1 MMYVAL
7 SLAAS
12 AAFTGV
18 TPRAGVVRMGV
29 EGLSGTG
36 PETANK
42 IFDPLNLVCIAPR
55 LFLPAARRAESQP
68 LRHAAGEPRRRGDA
82 RLLPPC

>member
-12 AAFTGV
+12 AAFAGV

-42 IFDPLNLVCIAPR
+42 IFDPLNLVSSAAAAAAC
-55 LFLPAARRAESQP
+55 FLCS
-68 LRHAAGEPRRRGDA
+68 H
-82 RLLPPC
+82 